1 MMMEMVTTK
10 MRWNDNDDSSNE
22 DDNNNMMT
30 KMYFLKIKTKFIK

>member
-1 MMMEMVTTK
+1 MEMVTTK